1 VRIEIPESY
10 MFRLLMV
17 LVAMLGVAAN
27 AHAQSARE
35 KLEAFSNGLV
45 GLSAKFEQ
53 RTLGADGEVQEDSKG
68 TLALRAPRQFRW
80 QYVEPF
86 PQLIVADGDN
96 VWIYDEDLEQVTVRN
111 QSQEE
116 AQSPLTVLIDLSQ
129 LDRDFKVKALP
140 DEAGLSWL
148 ELQALA
154 KEPAF
159 KTVRIGLGS
168 HGPERMH
175 LIDLIDNR
183 TEWTFSAW
191 QRNPQLAEDLFK
203 FTPPEG
209 VDVVGEPVRGAEV
222 RALR

>member
-1 VRIEIPESY
+1 MSRIW
-10 MFRLLMV
+10 LL
-17 LVAMLGVAAN
+17 AMALLSVSAQAN
-27 AHAQSARE
+27 AESARDR
-35 KLEAFSNGLV
+35 LEAFSTGLQ
-45 GLSAKFEQ
+45 GLSGTFEQ
-53 RTLGADGEVQEDSKG
+53 RTIAPAGDMQDESRG

-86 PQLIVADGDN
+86 PQLIVADGNN

-129 LDRDFKVKALP
+129 LDRDFKVKSLP
-140 DEAGLSWL
+140 QEGGLLWL
-148 ELQALA
+148 ELAALA

-159 KTVRIGLGS
+159 KTVRIGLGAN
-168 HGPERMH
+168 GPERMF

-183 TEWTFSAW
+183 TEWHFSDW
-191 QRNPQLAEDLFK
+191 KRNPELADTLFQ
-203 FTPPEG
+203 FTPPKG

-222 RALR
+222 KPLR